1 MQSEKR
7 GKDEASVAIDGS
19 TQLVQAGLTAPA
31 AIAKQAKSA
40 NSAKSVSSL
49 WVLLMT
55 NLQGFADHGVL
66 ACQIVTGHKPKDAP
80 VVGRIMT
87 KALKEPSA
95 TQTEPVSSIQ
105 RTGKPSHP

>member
-66 ACQIVTGHKPKDAP
+66 ACQIVTGHKPKYAP
-80 VVGRIMT
+80 VDGQNNDHGVKITLCHTRGT
-87 KALKEPSA
+87 SLKHTA
-95 TQTEPVSSIQ
+95 H
-105 RTGKPSHP
+105 R